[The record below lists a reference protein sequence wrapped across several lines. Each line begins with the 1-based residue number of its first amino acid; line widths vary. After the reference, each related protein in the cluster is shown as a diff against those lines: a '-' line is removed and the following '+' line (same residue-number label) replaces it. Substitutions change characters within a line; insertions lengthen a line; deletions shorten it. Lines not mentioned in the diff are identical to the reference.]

1 MASHDECME
10 SAELLPLEH
19 STSVVW
25 KFFGFPSRD
34 GKIIE
39 TDKKKRRRVYCKL
52 CRRNYSYVGN
62 TSNMWQHLEESH
74 VEEFHKAKE
83 DAPLRSLALLNLPV
97 IEKSQIRISECN
109 QHSRKFFK

>member
-1 MASHDECME
+1 MFWACAKYFIIKMASHNECME
-10 SAELLPLEH
+10 SAGLLPLEH
-19 STSVVW
+19 STGVVW

-62 TSNMWQHLEESH
+62 TSNT
-74 VEEFHKAKE
+74 VCG
-83 DAPLRSLALLNLPV
+83 NT
-97 IEKSQIRISECN
+97 
-109 QHSRKFFK
+109 